1 MEHFYHAFRMLL
13 WHFFVFTHPHLYP
26 SYVKEHF
33 FYFLNFS
40 LFHRRKKF
48 SFGITC
54 LNDDK
59 IHIDIP
65 VEIWQHKYKDMKT
78 FKCQVYTPTGTHS
91 DNRTHSLSFPKPPHS
106 LLSGYFPS
114 KPAPCSFPPSRVII
128 PASVLCCPMFLFGLA
143 ALRCELRVNKDAYWE
158 TRTPALKW
166 RCLTQLILAL
176 ICICRRTYAFKTVSV
191 PTNMVNIGVCS
202 TCDIFRQS
210 NCCSCVIFF
219 FTVLCLWW
227 LLQLAFVVHVC
238 NRVEVDCQL
247 ISSDMCPPINGFRAL

>member
-1 MEHFYHAFRMLL
+1 MA
-13 WHFFVFTHPHLYP
+13 FFVFSITHPHLYP
-26 SYVKEHF
+26 SYVKEQHGHF
-33 FYFLNFS
+33 FFLNFSS

-65 VEIWQHKYKDMKT
+65 VEISQCKYKDMKT

-128 PASVLCCPMFLFGLA
+128 PASVLCCPMFLFHLG
-143 ALRCELRVNKDAYWE
+143 
-158 TRTPALKW
+158 
-166 RCLTQLILAL
+166 
-176 ICICRRTYAFKTVSV
+176 
-191 PTNMVNIGVCS
+191 
-202 TCDIFRQS
+202 
-210 NCCSCVIFF
+210 SCVGGY
-219 FTVLCLWW
+219 LRNC
-227 LLQLAFVVHVC
+227 
-238 NRVEVDCQL
+238 R
-247 ISSDMCPPINGFRAL
+247 